1 MKLEQTE
8 STGVARMRK
17 SAIKGI
23 GYHVPAQVITNHDLI
38 DLMETSEE
46 WIKTR
51 SGIEERHWVQGDEA
65 ASDLAFPAAKMSIE
79 NAGITPEEID
89 LVVVAT
95 LTADY
100 FFPGVSSQLQDML
113 GLRNVGCFDI
123 RAACSGFVY
132 ALSTADQFIRSGM
145 YNTALVIGA
154 EAQSKFI
161 NKTTE
166 GRDISVLFGDGAGA
180 VLLEPSEEFGIID
193 SELRID
199 GTGGEF
205 LRVDGG
211 GSLHPASHETVSN
224 KLHYVRQDGKTVY
237 KFAVRGMADI
247 SYEVAERNNLKGD
260 DISLFIPHQANK
272 RIIDAAAKRLGLK
285 ESQVMINI
293 DTYANTTSATIPI
306 CIAEVSEKNMLNIGD
321 NVIISTFGAGFSW
334 GAMYLKW
341 GMQANA

>member
-1 MKLEQTE
+1 MKQTQLKANITA
-8 STGVARMRK
+8 TGKYLPKEVL
-17 SAIKGI
+17 
-23 GYHVPAQVITNHDLI
+23 TNHDMAKLVETSDEWI
-38 DLMETSEE
+38 QTRTGIRERRKVQKGEATVDMSTNAVRDLME
-46 WIKTR
+46 KY
-51 SGIEERHWVQGDEA
+51 
-65 ASDLAFPAAKMSIE
+65 DLDAK
-79 NAGITPEEID
+79 EID
-89 LVVVAT
+89 AIIVAT
-95 LTADY
+95 VT
-100 FFPGVSSQLQDML
+100 PDMIL
-113 GLRNVGCFDI
+113 PCSAALVQKNINAVNAWGYDLS
-123 RAACSGFVY
+123 AACSGFLFGLESGA
-132 ALSTADQFIRSGM
+132 ALIVSGRCKKVI
-145 YNTALVIGA
+145 VIGA
-154 EAQSKFI
+154 DTMSSILNYEDRNTCI
-161 NKTTE
+161 
-166 GRDISVLFGDGAGA
+166 LFGDGAGA

>member
-1 MKLEQTE
+1 MKQTQLKANITA
-8 STGVARMRK
+8 TGKYLPKEVL
-17 SAIKGI
+17 
-23 GYHVPAQVITNHDLI
+23 TNHDMAKLVETSDEWI
-38 DLMETSEE
+38 QTRTGIRERRKVQKGEATVDMSTNAVRDLME
-46 WIKTR
+46 R
-51 SGIEERHWVQGDEA
+51 Y
-65 ASDLAFPAAKMSIE
+65 DLDAK
-79 NAGITPEEID
+79 EID
-89 LVVVAT
+89 AIIVAT
-95 LTADY
+95 VT
-100 FFPGVSSQLQDML
+100 PDMIL
-113 GLRNVGCFDI
+113 PCSAALVQKNINAVNAWGYDLS
-123 RAACSGFVY
+123 AACSGFLFGLESGA
-132 ALSTADQFIRSGM
+132 ALIVSGRCEKVI
-145 YNTALVIGA
+145 VIGA
-154 EAQSKFI
+154 DTMSSILNYEDRNTCI
-161 NKTTE
+161 
-166 GRDISVLFGDGAGA
+166 LFGDGAGA

-205 LRVDGG
+205 LRVEGG

>member
-1 MKLEQTE
+1 MKQTQLKANITA
-8 STGVARMRK
+8 TGKYLPKEVL
-17 SAIKGI
+17 
-23 GYHVPAQVITNHDLI
+23 TNHDMAKLVETSDEWI
-38 DLMETSEE
+38 QTRTGIRERRKVQKGEATVDMSTNAVRDLME
-46 WIKTR
+46 R
-51 SGIEERHWVQGDEA
+51 Y
-65 ASDLAFPAAKMSIE
+65 DLDAK
-79 NAGITPEEID
+79 EID
-89 LVVVAT
+89 AIIVAT
-95 LTADY
+95 VT
-100 FFPGVSSQLQDML
+100 PDMIL
-113 GLRNVGCFDI
+113 PCSAALVQKNINAVNAWGYDLS
-123 RAACSGFVY
+123 AACSGFLFGLESDA
-132 ALSTADQFIRSGM
+132 ALIESGRCEKVI
-145 YNTALVIGA
+145 VIGA
-154 EAQSKFI
+154 DTMSSILNYEDRNTCI
-161 NKTTE
+161 
-166 GRDISVLFGDGAGA
+166 LFGDGAGA

-224 KLHYVRQDGKTVY
+224 KLRYVRQDGKTVY

>member
-1 MKLEQTE
+1 MKQTQLKANITA
-8 STGVARMRK
+8 TGKYLPKEVL
-17 SAIKGI
+17 
-23 GYHVPAQVITNHDLI
+23 TNHDMAKLVETSDEWI
-38 DLMETSEE
+38 QTRTGIRERRKVQKGEATVEMSTNAVRDLME
-46 WIKTR
+46 R
-51 SGIEERHWVQGDEA
+51 Y
-65 ASDLAFPAAKMSIE
+65 DLDAK
-79 NAGITPEEID
+79 EID
-89 LVVVAT
+89 AIIVAT
-95 LTADY
+95 VT
-100 FFPGVSSQLQDML
+100 PDMIL
-113 GLRNVGCFDI
+113 PCSAALVQKNINAVNAWGYDLS
-123 RAACSGFVY
+123 AACSGFLFGLESGA
-132 ALSTADQFIRSGM
+132 ALIVSGRCKKVI
-145 YNTALVIGA
+145 VIGA
-154 EAQSKFI
+154 DTMSSILNYEDRNTCI
-161 NKTTE
+161 
-166 GRDISVLFGDGAGA
+166 LFGDGAGA

-199 GTGGEF
+199 GAGGEF

-293 DTYANTTSATIPI
+293 DTYAKTTSATIPI
-306 CIAEVSEKNMLNIGD
+306 CIAEVSETNRLNIGD

>member
-1 MKLEQTE
+1 MKQTQLKANITA
-8 STGVARMRK
+8 TGKYLPKEVL
-17 SAIKGI
+17 
-23 GYHVPAQVITNHDLI
+23 TNHDMAKLVETSDEWI
-38 DLMETSEE
+38 QTRTGIRERRKVQKGEATVDMSTNAVRDLME
-46 WIKTR
+46 R
-51 SGIEERHWVQGDEA
+51 Y
-65 ASDLAFPAAKMSIE
+65 DLDAK
-79 NAGITPEEID
+79 EID
-89 LVVVAT
+89 AIIVAT
-95 LTADY
+95 VT
-100 FFPGVSSQLQDML
+100 PDMIL
-113 GLRNVGCFDI
+113 PCSAALVQKNINAVNAWGYDLS
-123 RAACSGFVY
+123 AACSGFLFGLESGA
-132 ALSTADQFIRSGM
+132 ALIESGRCEKVI
-145 YNTALVIGA
+145 VIGA
-154 EAQSKFI
+154 DTMSSILNYEDRNTCI
-161 NKTTE
+161 
-166 GRDISVLFGDGAGA
+166 LFGDGAGA

-224 KLHYVRQDGKTVY
+224 KLHYVKQDGKTVY

-306 CIAEVSEKNMLNIGD
+306 CIAEVSEKNMLNFGD

>member
-1 MKLEQTE
+1 MKQTQLKANITA
-8 STGVARMRK
+8 TGKYLPKEVL
-17 SAIKGI
+17 
-23 GYHVPAQVITNHDLI
+23 TNHDMAKLVETSDEWI
-38 DLMETSEE
+38 QTRTGIRERRKVQKGEATVDMSTNAVRDLME
-46 WIKTR
+46 KY
-51 SGIEERHWVQGDEA
+51 
-65 ASDLAFPAAKMSIE
+65 DLDAK
-79 NAGITPEEID
+79 EID
-89 LVVVAT
+89 AIIVAT
-95 LTADY
+95 VT
-100 FFPGVSSQLQDML
+100 PDMIL
-113 GLRNVGCFDI
+113 PCSAALVQKNINAVNAWGYDLS
-123 RAACSGFVY
+123 AACSGFLFGLESGA
-132 ALSTADQFIRSGM
+132 ALIVSGRCEKVI
-145 YNTALVIGA
+145 VIGA
-154 EAQSKFI
+154 DTMSSILNYEDRNTCI
-161 NKTTE
+161 
-166 GRDISVLFGDGAGA
+166 LFGDGAGA

>member
-1 MKLEQTE
+1 MKQTQLKANITA
-8 STGVARMRK
+8 TGKYLPKEVL
-17 SAIKGI
+17 
-23 GYHVPAQVITNHDLI
+23 TNHDMAKLVDTSDEWI
-38 DLMETSEE
+38 QTRTGIRERRKVQKGEATVDMSTNAVRDLME
-46 WIKTR
+46 R
-51 SGIEERHWVQGDEA
+51 Y
-65 ASDLAFPAAKMSIE
+65 DLDAK
-79 NAGITPEEID
+79 EID
-89 LVVVAT
+89 AIIVAT
-95 LTADY
+95 VT
-100 FFPGVSSQLQDML
+100 PDMIL
-113 GLRNVGCFDI
+113 PCSAALVQKNINAVNAWGYDLS
-123 RAACSGFVY
+123 AACSGFLFGLESGA
-132 ALSTADQFIRSGM
+132 ALIVSGRCEKVI
-145 YNTALVIGA
+145 VIGA
-154 EAQSKFI
+154 DTMSSILNYEDRNTCI
-161 NKTTE
+161 
-166 GRDISVLFGDGAGA
+166 LFGDGAGA

-247 SYEVAERNNLKGD
+247 SYEVAERNNLTGD

>member
-1 MKLEQTE
+1 MKQTQLKANITA
-8 STGVARMRK
+8 TGKYLPKEVL
-17 SAIKGI
+17 
-23 GYHVPAQVITNHDLI
+23 TNHDMAKLVETSDEWI
-38 DLMETSEE
+38 QTRTGIRERRKVQKGEATVDMSTNAVRDLME
-46 WIKTR
+46 R
-51 SGIEERHWVQGDEA
+51 Y
-65 ASDLAFPAAKMSIE
+65 DLDAK
-79 NAGITPEEID
+79 EID
-89 LVVVAT
+89 AIIVAT
-95 LTADY
+95 VT
-100 FFPGVSSQLQDML
+100 PDMIL
-113 GLRNVGCFDI
+113 PCSAALVQKNINAVNAWGYDLS
-123 RAACSGFVY
+123 AACSGFLFGLESGA
-132 ALSTADQFIRSGM
+132 ALIESGRCKKVI
-145 YNTALVIGA
+145 VIGA
-154 EAQSKFI
+154 DTMSSILNYEDRNTCI
-161 NKTTE
+161 
-166 GRDISVLFGDGAGA
+166 LFGDGAGA

-306 CIAEVSEKNMLNIGD
+306 CIAEVSETNRLNIGD

>member
-1 MKLEQTE
+1 MKQTQLKANITA
-8 STGVARMRK
+8 TGKYLPKEVL
-17 SAIKGI
+17 
-23 GYHVPAQVITNHDLI
+23 TNHDMAKLVETSDEWI
-38 DLMETSEE
+38 QTRTGIRERRKVQKGEATVDMSTNAVRDLME
-46 WIKTR
+46 R
-51 SGIEERHWVQGDEA
+51 Y
-65 ASDLAFPAAKMSIE
+65 DLDAK
-79 NAGITPEEID
+79 EID
-89 LVVVAT
+89 AIIVAT
-95 LTADY
+95 VT
-100 FFPGVSSQLQDML
+100 PDMIL
-113 GLRNVGCFDI
+113 PCSAALVQKNINAVNAWGYDLS
-123 RAACSGFVY
+123 AACSGFLFGLESGA
-132 ALSTADQFIRSGM
+132 ALIVSGRCEKVI
-145 YNTALVIGA
+145 VIGA
-154 EAQSKFI
+154 DTMSSILNYEDRNACI
-161 NKTTE
+161 
-166 GRDISVLFGDGAGA
+166 LFGDGAGA

>member
-1 MKLEQTE
+1 MKQTQLKANITA
-8 STGVARMRK
+8 TGKYLPKEVL
-17 SAIKGI
+17 
-23 GYHVPAQVITNHDLI
+23 TNHDMEKLVETSDEWI
-38 DLMETSEE
+38 QTRTGIRERRKVQKGEATVDMSTNAVRDLME
-46 WIKTR
+46 R
-51 SGIEERHWVQGDEA
+51 Y
-65 ASDLAFPAAKMSIE
+65 DLDAK
-79 NAGITPEEID
+79 EID
-89 LVVVAT
+89 AIIVAT
-95 LTADY
+95 VT
-100 FFPGVSSQLQDML
+100 PDMIL
-113 GLRNVGCFDI
+113 PCSAALVQKNINAVNAWGYDLS
-123 RAACSGFVY
+123 AACSGFLFGLESGA
-132 ALSTADQFIRSGM
+132 ALIESGRCKKVI
-145 YNTALVIGA
+145 VIGA
-154 EAQSKFI
+154 DTMSSILNYEDRNTCI
-161 NKTTE
+161 
-166 GRDISVLFGDGAGA
+166 LFGDGAGA

-199 GTGGEF
+199 GSGGEF

-247 SYEVAERNNLKGD
+247 SYEVAERNNLKGN

-306 CIAEVSEKNMLNIGD
+306 CIAEVSENNMLNFGD

-341 GMQANA
+341 GMQTNA

>member
-1 MKLEQTE
+1 MKQTQLKANITA
-8 STGVARMRK
+8 TGKYLPKEVL
-17 SAIKGI
+17 
-23 GYHVPAQVITNHDLI
+23 TNHDMAKLVETSDEWI
-38 DLMETSEE
+38 QTRTGIRERRKVQKGEATVDMSTNAVRDLME
-46 WIKTR
+46 R
-51 SGIEERHWVQGDEA
+51 Y
-65 ASDLAFPAAKMSIE
+65 DLDAK
-79 NAGITPEEID
+79 EID
-89 LVVVAT
+89 AIIVAT
-95 LTADY
+95 VT
-100 FFPGVSSQLQDML
+100 PDMIL
-113 GLRNVGCFDI
+113 PCSAALVQKNINAVNAWGYDLS
-123 RAACSGFVY
+123 AACSGFLFGLESGA
-132 ALSTADQFIRSGM
+132 ALIVSGRCEKVI
-145 YNTALVIGA
+145 VIGA
-154 EAQSKFI
+154 DTMSSILNYEDRNTCI
-161 NKTTE
+161 
-166 GRDISVLFGDGAGA
+166 LFGDGAGA

-306 CIAEVSEKNMLNIGD
+306 CIAEVSEKTMLNIGD

>member
-1 MKLEQTE
+1 MKQTQLKANITA
-8 STGVARMRK
+8 TGKYLPKEVL
-17 SAIKGI
+17 
-23 GYHVPAQVITNHDLI
+23 TNHDMAKLVETSDEWI
-38 DLMETSEE
+38 QTRTGIRERRKVQKGEATVDMSTNAVRNLME
-46 WIKTR
+46 R
-51 SGIEERHWVQGDEA
+51 YNLD
-65 ASDLAFPAAKMSIE
+65 AK
-79 NAGITPEEID
+79 EID
-89 LVVVAT
+89 AIIVAT
-95 LTADY
+95 VT
-100 FFPGVSSQLQDML
+100 PDMIL
-113 GLRNVGCFDI
+113 PCSAALVQKNINAVNAWGYDLS
-123 RAACSGFVY
+123 AACSGFLFGLESGA
-132 ALSTADQFIRSGM
+132 ALIESGRCKKVI
-145 YNTALVIGA
+145 VIGA
-154 EAQSKFI
+154 DTMSSILNYEDRNTCI
-161 NKTTE
+161 
-166 GRDISVLFGDGAGA
+166 LFGDGAGA

>member
-1 MKLEQTE
+1 MKQTQLKANITA
-8 STGVARMRK
+8 TGKYLPKEVL
-17 SAIKGI
+17 
-23 GYHVPAQVITNHDLI
+23 TNHDMAKFVETSDEWIQTRTGIRERRKVQKGEATVDMSTNAVL
-38 DLMETSEE
+38 DLME
-46 WIKTR
+46 KY
-51 SGIEERHWVQGDEA
+51 
-65 ASDLAFPAAKMSIE
+65 DLDPK
-79 NAGITPEEID
+79 EID
-89 LVVVAT
+89 AIIVAT
-95 LTADY
+95 VT
-100 FFPGVSSQLQDML
+100 PDMIL
-113 GLRNVGCFDI
+113 PCSAALVQKNINAVNAWGYDLS
-123 RAACSGFVY
+123 AACSGFLFGLESGA
-132 ALSTADQFIRSGM
+132 ALIESGRCKKVI
-145 YNTALVIGA
+145 VIGA
-154 EAQSKFI
+154 DTMSSILNYEDRNTCI
-161 NKTTE
+161 
-166 GRDISVLFGDGAGA
+166 LFGDGAGA

-199 GTGGEF
+199 GSGGEF

-211 GSLHPASHETVSN
+211 GSLHPASHETVKN
-224 KLHYVRQDGKTVY
+224 KLHYIRQDGKTVY
-237 KFAVRGMADI
+237 KFAVRSMADI

-306 CIAEVSEKNMLNIGD
+306 CIAEVSETNRLNIGD

>member
-1 MKLEQTE
+1 MKQTQLKANITA
-8 STGVARMRK
+8 TGKYLPKEVL
-17 SAIKGI
+17 
-23 GYHVPAQVITNHDLI
+23 TNHDMAKLVETSDEWI
-38 DLMETSEE
+38 QTRTGIRERRKVQKGEATVDMSTNAVRDLME
-46 WIKTR
+46 R
-51 SGIEERHWVQGDEA
+51 Y
-65 ASDLAFPAAKMSIE
+65 DLDAK
-79 NAGITPEEID
+79 EID
-89 LVVVAT
+89 AIIVTTVTPDMILPCSAALVQKNINAVNAWGYD
-95 LTADY
+95 L
-100 FFPGVSSQLQDML
+100 S
-113 GLRNVGCFDI
+113 
-123 RAACSGFVY
+123 AACSGFLFGLESGA
-132 ALSTADQFIRSGM
+132 ALIESGRCEKVI
-145 YNTALVIGA
+145 VIGA
-154 EAQSKFI
+154 DTMSSILNYEDRNTCI
-161 NKTTE
+161 
-166 GRDISVLFGDGAGA
+166 LFGDGAGA

-306 CIAEVSEKNMLNIGD
+306 CIAEVSEKNMLNFGD

>member
-1 MKLEQTE
+1 MKQTQLKANITA
-8 STGVARMRK
+8 TGKYLPKEVL
-17 SAIKGI
+17 
-23 GYHVPAQVITNHDLI
+23 TNHDMAKLVETSDEWI
-38 DLMETSEE
+38 QTRTGIRERRKVQKGEATVDMSTNAVRDLME
-46 WIKTR
+46 R
-51 SGIEERHWVQGDEA
+51 Y
-65 ASDLAFPAAKMSIE
+65 DLDAK
-79 NAGITPEEID
+79 EID
-89 LVVVAT
+89 AIIVAT
-95 LTADY
+95 VT
-100 FFPGVSSQLQDML
+100 PDMIL
-113 GLRNVGCFDI
+113 PCSAALVQKNINAVNAWGYDLS
-123 RAACSGFVY
+123 AACSGFLFGLESGA
-132 ALSTADQFIRSGM
+132 ALIESGRCEKVI
-145 YNTALVIGA
+145 VIGA
-154 EAQSKFI
+154 DTMSSILNYEDRNTCI
-161 NKTTE
+161 
-166 GRDISVLFGDGAGA
+166 LFGDGAGA

-199 GTGGEF
+199 GAGGEF

-211 GSLHPASHETVSN
+211 GSLHPASRETVSN

-306 CIAEVSEKNMLNIGD
+306 CIAEVSETNRLNIGD

>member
-1 MKLEQTE
+1 MKQTQLKANITA
-8 STGVARMRK
+8 TGKYLPKEVL
-17 SAIKGI
+17 
-23 GYHVPAQVITNHDLI
+23 TNHDMAKLVETSDEWI
-38 DLMETSEE
+38 QTRTGIRERRKVQKGEATVDMSTNAVRDLME
-46 WIKTR
+46 KY
-51 SGIEERHWVQGDEA
+51 
-65 ASDLAFPAAKMSIE
+65 DLDAK
-79 NAGITPEEID
+79 EID
-89 LVVVAT
+89 AIIVAT
-95 LTADY
+95 VT
-100 FFPGVSSQLQDML
+100 PDMIL
-113 GLRNVGCFDI
+113 PCSAALVQKNINAVNAWGYDLS
-123 RAACSGFVY
+123 AACSGFLFGLESGA
-132 ALSTADQFIRSGM
+132 ALIVSGRCKKVI
-145 YNTALVIGA
+145 VIGA
-154 EAQSKFI
+154 DTMSSILNYEDRNTCI
-161 NKTTE
+161 
-166 GRDISVLFGDGAGA
+166 LFGDGAGA

-199 GTGGEF
+199 GAGGEF

-306 CIAEVSEKNMLNIGD
+306 CIAEVSENNMLNFGD

>member
-1 MKLEQTE
+1 MKQTQLKANITA
-8 STGVARMRK
+8 TGKYLPKEVL
-17 SAIKGI
+17 
-23 GYHVPAQVITNHDLI
+23 TNHDMAKLVETSDEWI
-38 DLMETSEE
+38 QTRTGIRERRKVQKGEATVDMSTNAVRDLME
-46 WIKTR
+46 R
-51 SGIEERHWVQGDEA
+51 Y
-65 ASDLAFPAAKMSIE
+65 DLDAK
-79 NAGITPEEID
+79 EID
-89 LVVVAT
+89 AIIVAT
-95 LTADY
+95 VT
-100 FFPGVSSQLQDML
+100 PDMIL
-113 GLRNVGCFDI
+113 PCSAALVQKNINAVNAWGYDLS
-123 RAACSGFVY
+123 AACSGFLFGLESGA
-132 ALSTADQFIRSGM
+132 ALIVSGRCKKVI
-145 YNTALVIGA
+145 VIGA
-154 EAQSKFI
+154 DTMSSILNYEDRNTCI
-161 NKTTE
+161 
-166 GRDISVLFGDGAGA
+166 LFGDGAGA

-272 RIIDAAAKRLGLK
+272 RIIDAAAKKLGLK

-306 CIAEVSEKNMLNIGD
+306 CIAEVSEKNRLNIGD
-321 NVIISTFGAGFSW
+321 NIIISTFGAGFSW

>member
-1 MKLEQTE
+1 MKQTQLKANITA
-8 STGVARMRK
+8 TGKYLPKEVL
-17 SAIKGI
+17 
-23 GYHVPAQVITNHDLI
+23 TNHDMAKLVETSDEWI
-38 DLMETSEE
+38 QTRTGIRERRKVQKGEATVDMSTNAVRDLME
-46 WIKTR
+46 R
-51 SGIEERHWVQGDEA
+51 Y
-65 ASDLAFPAAKMSIE
+65 DLDAK
-79 NAGITPEEID
+79 EID
-89 LVVVAT
+89 AIIVAT
-95 LTADY
+95 VT
-100 FFPGVSSQLQDML
+100 PDMIL
-113 GLRNVGCFDI
+113 PCSAALVQKNINAVNAWGYDLS
-123 RAACSGFVY
+123 AACSGFLFGLESGA
-132 ALSTADQFIRSGM
+132 ALIESERCKKVI
-145 YNTALVIGA
+145 VIGA
-154 EAQSKFI
+154 DTMSSILNYEDRNTCI
-161 NKTTE
+161 
-166 GRDISVLFGDGAGA
+166 LFGDGAGA

-306 CIAEVSEKNMLNIGD
+306 CIAEVSEKNMLNFGD

>member
-1 MKLEQTE
+1 MKQTQLKANITA
-8 STGVARMRK
+8 TGKYLPKEVL
-17 SAIKGI
+17 
-23 GYHVPAQVITNHDLI
+23 TNHDMAKLVETSDEWI
-38 DLMETSEE
+38 QTRTGIRERRKVQKGEATVDMSTNAVRDLME
-46 WIKTR
+46 R
-51 SGIEERHWVQGDEA
+51 Y
-65 ASDLAFPAAKMSIE
+65 DLDAK
-79 NAGITPEEID
+79 EID
-89 LVVVAT
+89 AIIVAT
-95 LTADY
+95 VT
-100 FFPGVSSQLQDML
+100 PDMIL
-113 GLRNVGCFDI
+113 PCSAALVQKNINAVNAWGYDLS
-123 RAACSGFVY
+123 AACSGFLFGLESGA
-132 ALSTADQFIRSGM
+132 ALIESGRCEKVI
-145 YNTALVIGA
+145 VIGA
-154 EAQSKFI
+154 DTMSSILNYEDRNTCI
-161 NKTTE
+161 
-166 GRDISVLFGDGAGA
+166 LFGDGAGA

-211 GSLHPASHETVSN
+211 GSLHPASHKTVSN

-285 ESQVMINI
+285 ESQIMINI

-306 CIAEVSEKNMLNIGD
+306 CIAEVSEKNMLNFGD

>member
-1 MKLEQTE
+1 MKQTQLKANITA
-8 STGVARMRK
+8 TGKYLPKEVL
-17 SAIKGI
+17 
-23 GYHVPAQVITNHDLI
+23 TNHDMAKLVETSDEWI
-38 DLMETSEE
+38 QTRTGIRERRKVQKGEATVDMSTNAVRDLME
-46 WIKTR
+46 R
-51 SGIEERHWVQGDEA
+51 Y
-65 ASDLAFPAAKMSIE
+65 DLDAK
-79 NAGITPEEID
+79 EID
-89 LVVVAT
+89 AIIVAT
-95 LTADY
+95 VT
-100 FFPGVSSQLQDML
+100 PDMIL
-113 GLRNVGCFDI
+113 PCSAALVQKNINAVNAWGYDLS
-123 RAACSGFVY
+123 AACSGFLFGLESGA
-132 ALSTADQFIRSGM
+132 ALIESGRCEKVI
-145 YNTALVIGA
+145 VIGA
-154 EAQSKFI
+154 DTMSSILNYEDRNTCI
-161 NKTTE
+161 
-166 GRDISVLFGDGAGA
+166 LFGDGAGA

-306 CIAEVSEKNMLNIGD
+306 CIAEVNEKNMLNFGD

>member
-1 MKLEQTE
+1 MKQTQLKANITA
-8 STGVARMRK
+8 TGKYLPKEVL
-17 SAIKGI
+17 
-23 GYHVPAQVITNHDLI
+23 TNHDMAKLVETSDEWI
-38 DLMETSEE
+38 QTRTGIRERRKVQKGEATVDMSTNAVRDLME
-46 WIKTR
+46 R
-51 SGIEERHWVQGDEA
+51 Y
-65 ASDLAFPAAKMSIE
+65 DLDAK
-79 NAGITPEEID
+79 EID
-89 LVVVAT
+89 AIIVAT
-95 LTADY
+95 VT
-100 FFPGVSSQLQDML
+100 PDMIL
-113 GLRNVGCFDI
+113 PCSAALVQKNINAVNAWGYDLS
-123 RAACSGFVY
+123 AACSGFLFGLESGA
-132 ALSTADQFIRSGM
+132 ALIESGRCEKVI
-145 YNTALVIGA
+145 VIGA
-154 EAQSKFI
+154 DTMSSILNYEDRNTCI
-161 NKTTE
+161 
-166 GRDISVLFGDGAGA
+166 LFGDGAGA
-180 VLLEPSEEFGIID
+180 VLLEPSEEFGIVD

-306 CIAEVSEKNMLNIGD
+306 CIAEVSEKNRLNIGD

>member
-1 MKLEQTE
+1 MKQTQLKANITA
-8 STGVARMRK
+8 TGKYLPKEVL
-17 SAIKGI
+17 
-23 GYHVPAQVITNHDLI
+23 TNHDMAKLVETSDEWI
-38 DLMETSEE
+38 QTRTGIRERRKVQKGEATVDMSTNAVLDLME
-46 WIKTR
+46 R
-51 SGIEERHWVQGDEA
+51 Y
-65 ASDLAFPAAKMSIE
+65 DLDAK
-79 NAGITPEEID
+79 EID
-89 LVVVAT
+89 AIIVAT
-95 LTADY
+95 VT
-100 FFPGVSSQLQDML
+100 PDMIL
-113 GLRNVGCFDI
+113 PCSAALVQKNINAVNAWGYDLS
-123 RAACSGFVY
+123 AACSGFLFGLESGA
-132 ALSTADQFIRSGM
+132 ALIVSGRCKKVI
-145 YNTALVIGA
+145 VIGA
-154 EAQSKFI
+154 DTMSSILNYEDRNTCI
-161 NKTTE
+161 
-166 GRDISVLFGDGAGA
+166 LFGDGAGA

-306 CIAEVSEKNMLNIGD
+306 CIAEVSEKNRLNIGD

>member
-1 MKLEQTE
+1 MKQTQLKANITA
-8 STGVARMRK
+8 TGKYLPKEVL
-17 SAIKGI
+17 
-23 GYHVPAQVITNHDLI
+23 TNHDMAKLVETSDEWI
-38 DLMETSEE
+38 QTRTGIRERRKVQKGEATVDMSTNAVFDLME
-46 WIKTR
+46 R
-51 SGIEERHWVQGDEA
+51 
-65 ASDLAFPAAKMSIE
+65 SDLDAK
-79 NAGITPEEID
+79 EID
-89 LVVVAT
+89 AIIVAT
-95 LTADY
+95 VT
-100 FFPGVSSQLQDML
+100 PDMIL
-113 GLRNVGCFDI
+113 PCSAALVQKNINAVNAWGYDLS
-123 RAACSGFVY
+123 AACSGFLFGLESGA
-132 ALSTADQFIRSGM
+132 ALIVSGRCEKVI
-145 YNTALVIGA
+145 VIGA
-154 EAQSKFI
+154 DTMSSILNYEDRNTCI
-161 NKTTE
+161 
-166 GRDISVLFGDGAGA
+166 LFGDGAGA

-224 KLHYVRQDGKTVY
+224 KLHYVKQDGKTVY

-272 RIIDAAAKRLGLK
+272 RIIDAASKRLGLK
-285 ESQVMINI
+285 ESQIMINI

-306 CIAEVSEKNMLNIGD
+306 CIAEVSEKNMLNFGD

>member
-1 MKLEQTE
+1 MKQTQLKANITA
-8 STGVARMRK
+8 TGKYLPKEVL
-17 SAIKGI
+17 
-23 GYHVPAQVITNHDLI
+23 TNHDMAKLVETSDEWI
-38 DLMETSEE
+38 QTRTGIRERRKVQKGEATVDMSTNAVRDLME
-46 WIKTR
+46 R
-51 SGIEERHWVQGDEA
+51 Y
-65 ASDLAFPAAKMSIE
+65 DLDAK
-79 NAGITPEEID
+79 EID
-89 LVVVAT
+89 AIIVAT
-95 LTADY
+95 VT
-100 FFPGVSSQLQDML
+100 PDMIL
-113 GLRNVGCFDI
+113 PCSAALVQKNINAVNAWGYDLS
-123 RAACSGFVY
+123 AACSGFLFGLESGA
-132 ALSTADQFIRSGM
+132 ALIESGRCKKVI
-145 YNTALVIGA
+145 VIGA
-154 EAQSKFI
+154 DTMSSILNYEDRNTCI
-161 NKTTE
+161 
-166 GRDISVLFGDGAGA
+166 LFGDGAGA

-306 CIAEVSEKNMLNIGD
+306 CIAEVSEKNRLNIGD

>member
-1 MKLEQTE
+1 MKQTQLKANITA
-8 STGVARMRK
+8 TGKYLPKEVL
-17 SAIKGI
+17 
-23 GYHVPAQVITNHDLI
+23 TNHDMAKLVETSDEWI
-38 DLMETSEE
+38 QTRTGIRERRKVQKGEATVDMSTNAVRDLME
-46 WIKTR
+46 R
-51 SGIEERHWVQGDEA
+51 YNLD
-65 ASDLAFPAAKMSIE
+65 AK
-79 NAGITPEEID
+79 EID
-89 LVVVAT
+89 AIIVAT
-95 LTADY
+95 VT
-100 FFPGVSSQLQDML
+100 PDMIL
-113 GLRNVGCFDI
+113 PCSAALVQKNINAVNAWGYDLS
-123 RAACSGFVY
+123 AACSGFLFGLESGA
-132 ALSTADQFIRSGM
+132 ALIVSGRCEKVI
-145 YNTALVIGA
+145 VIGA
-154 EAQSKFI
+154 DTMSSILNYEDRNTCI
-161 NKTTE
+161 
-166 GRDISVLFGDGAGA
+166 LFGDGAGA

>member
-1 MKLEQTE
+1 MKQTQLKANITA
-8 STGVARMRK
+8 TGKYLPKEVL
-17 SAIKGI
+17 
-23 GYHVPAQVITNHDLI
+23 TNHDMAKLVETSDEWI
-38 DLMETSEE
+38 QTRTGIRERRKVQKGEATVDMSTNAVRDLME
-46 WIKTR
+46 
-51 SGIEERHWVQGDEA
+51 RH
-65 ASDLAFPAAKMSIE
+65 DLDPK
-79 NAGITPEEID
+79 EID
-89 LVVVAT
+89 AIILATVTPDMILPCSAALVQKNIKAVNAWGYD
-95 LTADY
+95 L
-100 FFPGVSSQLQDML
+100 S
-113 GLRNVGCFDI
+113 
-123 RAACSGFVY
+123 AACSGFLFGLESGA
-132 ALSTADQFIRSGM
+132 ALIVSGRCEKVI
-145 YNTALVIGA
+145 VIGA
-154 EAQSKFI
+154 DTMSSILNYEDRNTCI
-161 NKTTE
+161 
-166 GRDISVLFGDGAGA
+166 LFGDGAGA

>member
-1 MKLEQTE
+1 MKQTQLKANITA
-8 STGVARMRK
+8 TGKYLPKEVL
-17 SAIKGI
+17 
-23 GYHVPAQVITNHDLI
+23 TNHDMAKLVETSDEWI
-38 DLMETSEE
+38 QTRTGIRERRKVQKGEATVEMSTNAVRDLME
-46 WIKTR
+46 R
-51 SGIEERHWVQGDEA
+51 Y
-65 ASDLAFPAAKMSIE
+65 DLDAK
-79 NAGITPEEID
+79 EID
-89 LVVVAT
+89 AIIVAT
-95 LTADY
+95 VT
-100 FFPGVSSQLQDML
+100 PDMIL
-113 GLRNVGCFDI
+113 PCSAALVQKNINAVNAWGYDLS
-123 RAACSGFVY
+123 AACSGFLFGLESGA
-132 ALSTADQFIRSGM
+132 ALIESGRCKKVI
-145 YNTALVIGA
+145 VIGA
-154 EAQSKFI
+154 DTMSSILNYEDRNTCI
-161 NKTTE
+161 
-166 GRDISVLFGDGAGA
+166 LFGDGAGA

>member
-1 MKLEQTE
+1 MKQTQLKANITA
-8 STGVARMRK
+8 TGKYLPKEVL
-17 SAIKGI
+17 
-23 GYHVPAQVITNHDLI
+23 TNHDMAKLVETSDEWI
-38 DLMETSEE
+38 QTRTGIRERRKVQKGEATVDMSTNAVLDLME
-46 WIKTR
+46 R
-51 SGIEERHWVQGDEA
+51 YDLEA
-65 ASDLAFPAAKMSIE
+65 K
-79 NAGITPEEID
+79 EID
-89 LVVVAT
+89 AIIVAT
-95 LTADY
+95 VT
-100 FFPGVSSQLQDML
+100 PDMIL
-113 GLRNVGCFDI
+113 PCSAALVQKNINAVNAWGYDLS
-123 RAACSGFVY
+123 AACSGFLFGLESGA
-132 ALSTADQFIRSGM
+132 ALIVSGRCKKVI
-145 YNTALVIGA
+145 VIGA
-154 EAQSKFI
+154 DTMSSILNYEDRNTCI
-161 NKTTE
+161 
-166 GRDISVLFGDGAGA
+166 LFGDGAGA

-224 KLHYVRQDGKTVY
+224 KLHYVIQDGKTVY

-285 ESQVMINI
+285 ESQIMINI

>member
-1 MKLEQTE
+1 MKQTQLKANITA
-8 STGVARMRK
+8 TGKYLPKEVL
-17 SAIKGI
+17 
-23 GYHVPAQVITNHDLI
+23 TNHDMAKLVETSDEWI
-38 DLMETSEE
+38 QTRTGIRERRKVQKGEATVDMSTNAVRDLME
-46 WIKTR
+46 KY
-51 SGIEERHWVQGDEA
+51 
-65 ASDLAFPAAKMSIE
+65 DLDAK
-79 NAGITPEEID
+79 EID
-89 LVVVAT
+89 AIIVAT
-95 LTADY
+95 VT
-100 FFPGVSSQLQDML
+100 PDMIL
-113 GLRNVGCFDI
+113 PCSAALVQKNINAVNAWGYDLS
-123 RAACSGFVY
+123 AACSGFLFGLESGA
-132 ALSTADQFIRSGM
+132 ALIVSGRCEKVI
-145 YNTALVIGA
+145 VIGA
-154 EAQSKFI
+154 DTMSSILNYEDRNTCI
-161 NKTTE
+161 
-166 GRDISVLFGDGAGA
+166 LFGDGAGA

-199 GTGGEF
+199 GSGGEF

-211 GSLHPASHETVSN
+211 GSLHPASHETVRN
-224 KLHYVRQDGKTVY
+224 KLHYVKQDGKTVY

-306 CIAEVSEKNMLNIGD
+306 CIAEVSEKNRLNIGD